1 MTHQSW
7 VALHGMSLSFIELCK
22 PLHHNRAVIH
32 ERVKKYKWTQ
42 FGVTA
47 STLEIILNLLIYSFS
62 FFPFQNM
69 FMLSTLLIFSL
80 VIFYFFIFPSLFLEV
95 CCLSSYLWSGFLL
108 HPFGLLVLDK
118 EVHISTLD
126 FGVFFLLLPYFSF
139 LSFNLSLLD
148 FIKALA
154 FLWYLFSPSLEAI

>member
-1 MTHQSW
+1 MEWFAIPSSSDHVLSELFTMTHQSW
-7 VALHGMSLSFIELCK
+7 VALRGMAHSFTELCK

-42 FGVTA
+42 FWFTA
-47 STLEIILNLLIYSFS
+47 STLEIIANLLIYSFS

-69 FMLSTLLIFSL
+69 FMLSILLIFSL

-108 HPFGLLVLDK
+108 HLFGLLVLDK
-118 EVHISTLD
+118 EVYISTLD
-126 FGVFFLLLPYFSF
+126 FGVFFPAP
-139 LSFNLSLLD
+139 
-148 FIKALA
+148 AL
-154 FLWYLFSPSLEAI
+154 FQFSPF